1 MSTRRYETISD
12 VVLALEEYK
21 EVATSGLPDIE
32 GIVDSLNEIESNYED
47 ELRDK
52 DIDYDALQNKCDD
65 LEEKLCNNESHVE
78 GYAASMLKN
87 FTNYEPS
94 LGDVL
99 SLTEEITK
107 ILVEKFNIS
116 TGNL

>member
-32 GIVDSLNEIESNYED
+32 DIVDSLNEIESNYED

-52 DIDYDALQNKCDD
+52 GIDYDDLQDKCDD
-65 LEEKLCNNESHVE
+65 LEERLCNNESHVE
-78 GYAASMLKN
+78 GYAASMLEN
-87 FTNYEPS
+87 FTGYKPS

>member
-21 EVATSGLPDIE
+21 EVATSDLPDIE
-32 GIVDSLNEIESNYED
+32 DIVDSLNEIEY
-47 ELRDK
+47 
-52 DIDYDALQNKCDD
+52 DYDNLQDQCDD

-78 GYAASMLKN
+78 VYAASMLET
-87 FTNYEPS
+87 FTGYKPI